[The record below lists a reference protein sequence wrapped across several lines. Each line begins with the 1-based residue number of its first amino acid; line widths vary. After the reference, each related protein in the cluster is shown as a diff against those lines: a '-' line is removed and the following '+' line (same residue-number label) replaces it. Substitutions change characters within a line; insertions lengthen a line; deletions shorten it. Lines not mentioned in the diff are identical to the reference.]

1 MHHVSDLRSHIEDQE
16 AKYAACLRFL
26 EEHPGERPHWE
37 PQLGQLRRE
46 LDTLHMQQMEY
57 GRSAVNMSGH
67 VEELAE
73 RMQQQPV
80 RSHSPGR
87 SGSPEA
93 AAFSWPA
100 AGAQSPEAAEIKA
113 QVFSIMQGTKE
124 AEREALAA
132 KAAVESV
139 RSHFVST
146 VTEFRAEVLH
156 LKCSF
161 ESCMDT
167 TRKAL
172 SGVTSEIRS
181 SELSRRALGWNES
194 PYGESEHGAQET
206 LIEKMKAEVG
216 QAMQELFGGLWESY
230 SASLIRKQEEA
241 HEKLTALVAHVIGE
255 QVVSVSGAA
264 LAMALRKEVS
274 AVRLENEQLQK
285 QVAQTAAQLHTQI
298 EDLELRAMLHDA
310 SRRPGDEQ
318 SSLAF
323 EMQRSGYGAVGDSL
337 GREVSTLRDEISS
350 LHQKVERYV
359 PEHSRLSEEVEV
371 LRRSLANEKKMRG
384 LTRLECDEV
393 SDRVEERLHQATE
406 MCSGCTALRR
416 EFEEIKQEAL
426 TRRNLSGTSMW

>member
-46 LDTLHMQQMEY
+46 LDALHMQQMEY

-80 RSHSPGR
+80 RSHSPGL
-87 SGSPEA
+87 SG
-93 AAFSWPA
+93 
-100 AGAQSPEAAEIKA
+100 SPEAAEIKA
-113 QVFSIMQGTKE
+113 QVFSIMQGSKD

-181 SELSRRALGWNES
+181 SERSRRAPGWNET
-194 PYGESEHGAQET
+194 PYDEIPYDETENGVQET

-285 QVAQTAAQLHTQI
+285 QVAQLAGQLHTSI
-298 EDLELRAMLHDA
+298 EDLEMRAMLHDA
-310 SRRPGDEQ
+310 SRRPGAEQ

-337 GREVSTLRDEISS
+337 GREVSTLRDEIFS

-359 PEHSRLSEEVEV
+359 PECSRLSEEVEV
-371 LRRSLANEKKMRG
+371 LKRSLANEKKMRG

-393 SDRVEERLHQATE
+393 SDRVGEIQQATE
-406 MCSGCTALRR
+406 MCSGCAALRR

-426 TRRNLSGTSMW
+426 TRRNLSGNSMW